1 MPISAVTGE
10 GCEAL
15 LQLLDTRLLDGIRP
29 VPLAVELSD
38 GAGIAWLYRH
48 GEVLERRD
56 DEARAHFLVNLRPED
71 VERFAARSRPAL

>member
-15 LQLLDTRLLDGIRP
+15 LRLLDERLIDGIRP
-29 VPLAVELSD
+29 IPLDVDLMD

-56 DEARAHFLVNLRPED
+56 DEQVAHLVVNMNQADLD
-71 VERFAARSRPAL
+71 RFAARER